1 MTVASTNSKAGP
13 YAGAGTTGPF
23 AVDFRFLED
32 SHLQVI
38 RTSAAGV
45 ATTLTLTTDYT
56 VTGAGGTSGEVTLV
70 AALAVGETLTVLR
83 NVPATQET
91 DYVQNDAFPAESHER
106 ALDKLTMIAQQ
117 QSEILSRAI
126 TVPTGESSVPSLPAA
141 ADRANTLLAFDAN
154 GDPVVTLPNPT
165 DASAVSLALSQL
177 IADLA
182 NTTDPAKGP
191 GMLGYGGS
199 LAYPEGSLGWRVR
212 QFRTFKDFGAVGDGV
227 ADDTAAIQAAMN
239 SNAAVYDDSDGAT
252 YRLTASVS
260 IPNSAFTRFIGSGNK
275 PIQRSAFFVDFS
287 GPGFKGA
294 AGTTAFYCF
303 ENFYCY
309 STSAHAA
316 AQFLDHDGDSVHCI
330 LTNLTLRNF
339 KGKAIDLASAF
350 RCQIDFLGQYCWD
363 YMLKISAGSATWIKF
378 TADYSYAGGI
388 DVLGGGF
395 TIEPYTEMICSDNN
409 PAGANASWR
418 EMIVRGAQH
427 TITGGV
433 LNVHPQNNKFPI
445 EIAVARAVTF
455 VGVRGFS
462 LGAAPHWINV
472 NATDSSVTLLDCPD
486 FTVGGTTQNVMVMDS
501 GYTTTRPDIT
511 LSGQSLRNSTA
522 RVWCCFDGATG
533 ANKQASGITAVTR
546 NGVGDYRLTFPAFAN
561 ANYAVS
567 IAAAKSGTVV
577 AARYTGKLAGQID
590 IQVNNAAST
599 AAVDADE
606 LSVILTGV

>member
-1 MTVASTNSKAGP
+1 MTVTAQTPINTHVATGASAVFGYDFLVRAASDMAVFLDDVELSAADFSVSGV
-13 YAGAGTTGPF
+13 GTPSGGTVTLNVTP
-23 AVDFRFLED
+23 
-32 SHLQVI
+32 
-38 RTSAAGV
+38 AAGV
-45 ATTLTLTTDYT
+45 VVVTMRRSVLQRITDYQT
-56 VTGAGGTSGEVTLV
+56 LGDFRASVVNPDFDRIWLAMQEILSGNQ
-70 AALAVGETLTVLR
+70 VLR
-83 NVPATQET
+83 NVLRVPRGEFVPA
-91 DYVQNDAFPAESHER
+91 
-106 ALDKLTMIAQQ
+106 
-117 QSEILSRAI
+117 
-126 TVPTGESSVPSLPAA
+126 LPNAA
-141 ADRANTLLAFDAN
+141 ARANTLMGFDASGN
-154 GDPVVTLPNPT
+154 PIVTTPG
-165 DASAVSLALSQL
+165 AGSAEGVALDLAQF
-177 IADLA
+177 IADVA

-191 GMLGYGGS
+191 GMLGYGGG

-309 STSAHAA
+309 STPAHAA

-378 TADYSYAGGI
+378 TADHSYAGGI

-395 TIEPYTEMICSDNN
+395 TIEPYTEAICTDND

-418 EMIVRGAQH
+418 EMIIRGAQH

-433 LNVHPQNNKFPI
+433 LNVHAQNNKFPI
-445 EIAVARAVTF
+445 EIAVARAITF

-472 NATDSSVTLLDCPD
+472 NATDSSITLLDCPD

-522 RVWCCFDGATG
+522 RVWCCFDGVTG

-590 IQVNNAAST
+590 IQVNNTAST

-606 LSVILTGV
+606 LSVILMGV